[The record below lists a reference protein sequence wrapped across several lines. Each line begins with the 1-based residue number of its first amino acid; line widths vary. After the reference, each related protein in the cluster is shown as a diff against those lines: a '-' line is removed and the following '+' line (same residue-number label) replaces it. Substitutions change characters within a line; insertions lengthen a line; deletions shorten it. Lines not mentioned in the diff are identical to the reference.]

1 MLTYCADQSPSCF
14 LKLHHRQL
22 LSVLRFLQP
31 CDSDCFKEPTLAG
44 LDYLRPDYER
54 LQQVDTVQCIWRQ
67 AASHTREFEDS
78 KLQNWQMGAKM
89 STVYEQMLFPDATL
103 VVRGQRLPAHRA
115 VLAAASPVFLRMF
128 SSPMQEG
135 SPC

>member
-1 MLTYCADQSPSCF
+1 MVTETSA
-14 LKLHHRQL
+14 
-22 LSVLRFLQP
+22 
-31 CDSDCFKEPTLAG
+31 AG

-67 AASHTREFEDS
+67 AASHTRDFEDS
-78 KLQNWQMGAKM
+78 KLQNWQVGANKSM
-89 STVYEQMLFPDATL
+89 VYEQMLFPDATL

-115 VLAAASPVFLRMF
+115 MLAAASPVFLRMF

-135 SPC
+135 NPR